1 MGTAFLLKGLILGF
15 SIAAPVGPIG
25 VLCIRRTLS
34 RGMLNGFLSGIGAA
48 TADGIYGCIAAF
60 GVTAVSSLLLEH
72 QFYLR
77 LAGGVFLLY
86 LGLTTFRSLPAES
99 SAKAEGGG
107 LLGAYVSVFF
117 LTLTNPMTIMSF
129 AGVFAGLGIGATGGD
144 YSLAGLLVLG
154 VFTGSML
161 WWLTLSGT
169 VNLLRAKFDRKRL
182 VWVNRLSGAMICG
195 FGVVSLLSVL

>member
-1 MGTAFLLKGLILGF
+1 MGTAFLIKGLILGF

-34 RGMLNGFLSGIGAA
+34 GGMLHGFLSGIGAA

-60 GVTAVSSLLLEH
+60 GVTAVSGLLLDH
-72 QFYLR
+72 QVYLR
-77 LAGGVFLLY
+77 LGGGVFLLY
-86 LGLTTFRSLPAES
+86 LGFTTFRAVPVDA
-99 SAKAEGGG
+99 SAKADGGG

-129 AGVFAGLGIGATGGD
+129 AGVFAGLGIGAAGGN
-144 YSLAGLLVLG
+144 YALAALLVLG
-154 VFTGSML
+154 VFSGSML

-182 VWVNRLSGAMICG
+182 VWVNRLSGAMIFG
-195 FGVVSLLSVL
+195 FGVLSLLSVL

>member
-1 MGTAFLLKGLILGF
+1 MGAAFLIKGLILGF

-60 GVTAVSSLLLEH
+60 GVTAVSSLLLDH
-72 QFYLR
+72 QLYLR

-86 LGLTTFRSLPAES
+86 LGFTTFRAVPAET

-129 AGVFAGLGIGATGGD
+129 AGIFAGLGIGATGGN
-144 YSLAGLLVLG
+144 YALAGSLVLG
-154 VFTGSML
+154 VFAGSML

-182 VWVNRLSGAMICG
+182 VWVNRLSGVMICG
-195 FGVVSLLSVL
+195 FGILSLLSVL